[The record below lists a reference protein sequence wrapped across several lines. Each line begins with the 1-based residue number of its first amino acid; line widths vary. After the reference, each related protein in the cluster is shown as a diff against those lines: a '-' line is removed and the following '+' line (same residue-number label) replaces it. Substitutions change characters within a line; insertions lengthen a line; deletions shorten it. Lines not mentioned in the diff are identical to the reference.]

1 MTDALQP
8 ILALLDEG
16 LRLYRR
22 NFVGFVLLTAS
33 WFVPVAIVTGTAV
46 AAESWVDERYRPFA
60 GVLLFG
66 GGLLLFFPLL
76 IYLIGGLSRAAA
88 AAAEGR
94 PVRFREAMAIHPLR
108 ATGMGCFT
116 IVYAFIAQIISSL
129 VSMACICPLYF
140 VGFMALA
147 FVGAAANE
155 GSIGALGLMAVGIFL
170 LGFYISLMIIGA
182 TGSGLFYSLQPW
194 VQESRS
200 FGESLQRS
208 LELIAFRFGRNLLV
222 WCLAALLVAAAGL
235 TVMATIG
242 VLLPLPLLYVLG
254 EDSPATQAAALGAWL
269 IGLMLVLPPLPI
281 WMALLY
287 QRNRAAHDG
296 VDRRAKVDSWL
307 RTQAAPGQAGDLSA
321 ESIPRTIIET

>member
-1 MTDALQP
+1 MTEALQP

-46 AAESWVDERYRPFA
+46 AAESWVDARYSGLA

-66 GGLLLFFPLL
+66 GGLLVFFPLL

-108 ATGMGCFT
+108 AAGMGCFT
-116 IVYAFIAQIISSL
+116 IVYAFVAQIVSSL
-129 VSMACICPLYF
+129 ISMACICPLYF
-140 VGFMALA
+140 VGFMGLA

-155 GSIGALGLMAVGIFL
+155 SSAGALAVMAVGIFL
-170 LGFYISLMIIGA
+170 LGFYASLMIIGA
-182 TGSGLFYSLQPW
+182 TGSGLFYCLQPW

-200 FGESLQRS
+200 FGASLQRS
-208 LELIAFRFGRNLLV
+208 LDLIVFRFGRNLIV
-222 WCLAALLVAAAGL
+222 WCLAALLIAAAGL

-242 VLLPLPLLYVLG
+242 ILLPLPLLYTLG
-254 EDSPATQAAALGAWL
+254 EEAPATRAATIGAWL

-287 QRNRAAHDG
+287 RQN
-296 VDRRAKVDSWL
+296 
-307 RTQAAPGQAGDLSA
+307 QAAFDGKELAVRVEEWSQVQDMLGVKG
-321 ESIPRTIIET
+321 

>member
-1 MTDALQP
+1 MTESLQP

-22 NFVGFVLLTAS
+22 NFASFVLLTAS

-46 AAESWVDERYRPFA
+46 AAESWVDDRYSGLA
-60 GVLLFG
+60 GVLFFG

-116 IVYAFIAQIISSL
+116 IVYAFVAQIVSSL
-129 VSMACICPLYF
+129 ISMACICPLYL
-140 VGFMALA
+140 VGFMGLA
-147 FVGAAANE
+147 VVGAAADE
-155 GSIGALGLMAVGIFL
+155 SSIGALALLAIGIFL
-170 LGFYISLMIIGA
+170 LGFYASLMIIGA
-182 TGSGLFYSLQPW
+182 TGSGLFYCLQPW

-200 FGESLQRS
+200 FGASLQRS
-208 LELIAFRFGRNLLV
+208 LELITFRFGRNLIV
-222 WCLAALLVAAAGL
+222 WCLAALLIAGAGL
-235 TVMATIG
+235 TVIATIG
-242 VLLPLPLLYVLG
+242 MLLPLPLLYVLG
-254 EDSPATQAAALGAWL
+254 EEAPATRAATIGAWL

-287 QRNRAAHDG
+287 QRNSAAHDG
-296 VDRRAKVDSWL
+296 SDLQAKLDAWL
-307 RTQAAPGQAGDLSA
+307 SIHAAPSDSSDLRA
-321 ESIPRTIIET
+321 ESIPRTI

>member
-1 MTDALQP
+1 MTEALQP

-46 AAESWVDERYRPFA
+46 AAESWVDARYSGLA

-66 GGLLLFFPLL
+66 GGLLVFFPLL

-88 AAAEGR
+88 AAADGR

-108 ATGMGCFT
+108 AAGMGCFT
-116 IVYAFIAQIISSL
+116 IVYAFVAQIVSSL
-129 VSMACICPLYF
+129 ISMACICPLYF
-140 VGFMALA
+140 VGFMGLA

-155 GSIGALGLMAVGIFL
+155 SSAGALAVMAVGIFL
-170 LGFYISLMIIGA
+170 LGFYASLMIIGA
-182 TGSGLFYSLQPW
+182 TGSGLFYCLQPW

-200 FGESLQRS
+200 FGASLQRS
-208 LELIAFRFGRNLLV
+208 LDLIVFRFGRNLIV
-222 WCLAALLVAAAGL
+222 WCLAALLIAAAGL

-242 VLLPLPLLYVLG
+242 ILLPLPLLYVLG
-254 EDSPATQAAALGAWL
+254 EEAPATRAATIGAWL

-287 QRNRAAHDG
+287 RQN
-296 VDRRAKVDSWL
+296 
-307 RTQAAPGQAGDLSA
+307 QAAFDGKELAVRVQEWSQVQDMLGVKG
-321 ESIPRTIIET
+321 

>member
-1 MTDALQP
+1 MTESLQP

-33 WFVPVAIVTGTAV
+33 WFVPVAIATGTAV
-46 AAESWVDERYRPFA
+46 AAESWIDERYRPFA

-76 IYLIGGLSRAAA
+76 IYLVGGLSRAAA

-116 IVYAFIAQIISSL
+116 IVYAFVAQIVSSL
-129 VSMACICPLYF
+129 LSMACICPLYF
-140 VGFMALA
+140 AGFMALA
-147 FVGAAANE
+147 FVGAAASE
-155 GSIGALGLMAVGIFL
+155 SSVGALGLIAIGIFL
-170 LGFYISLMIIGA
+170 LGFYTSLMIIGA

-242 VLLPLPLLYVLG
+242 VLLPLPLLYMLG
-254 EDSPATQAAALGAWL
+254 EDAPATQAAAVGAWL
-269 IGLMLVLPPLPI
+269 LGLMLVLPPLPI

-287 QRNRAAHDG
+287 RQNQSSYEG
-296 VDRRAKVDSWL
+296 KE
-307 RTQAAPGQAGDLSA
+307 LSA
-321 ESIPRTIIET
+321 RVQEWSQVNEGLGVKG

>member
-1 MTDALQP
+1 MTEALQP

-22 NFVGFVLLTAS
+22 NFAGFVLLTAS

-46 AAESWVDERYRPFA
+46 AAESWVDERYSGLA
-60 GVLLFG
+60 IVLLFG
-66 GGLLLFFPLL
+66 GGVLVFFPLL

-88 AAAEGR
+88 AAADGR

-116 IVYAFIAQIISSL
+116 IVYGFVAQIVSSL
-129 VSMACICPLYF
+129 ISMACICPLYV
-140 VGFMALA
+140 VGFMGLA
-147 FVGAAANE
+147 FVSAATNE
-155 GSIGALGLMAVGIFL
+155 ESVGALAILAIGIFL
-170 LGFYISLMIIGA
+170 GGFYASLMIIGA
-182 TGSGLFYSLQPW
+182 TGSGLFYCLQPW

-200 FGESLQRS
+200 FGESVQRS
-208 LELIAFRFGRNLLV
+208 LELITFRFGRNLMV
-222 WCLAALLVAAAGL
+222 WCLAALLIAAAGL

-242 VLLPLPLLYVLG
+242 ILLPLPLLYVLG
-254 EDSPATQAAALGAWL
+254 EEDPATRAATIGAWL

-287 QRNRAAHDG
+287 KRNSAAHDG
-296 VDRRAKVDSWL
+296 VELRAKVDTWL
-307 RTQAAPGQAGDLSA
+307 HTHAAPGQAGDLHA
-321 ESIPRTIIET
+321 ESIPPTII

>member
-1 MTDALQP
+1 MTESLQP

-22 NFVGFVLLTAS
+22 NFAGFVLLTAS
-33 WFVPVAIVTGTAV
+33 WFVPVAMVIGTAV
-46 AAESWVDERYRPFA
+46 AAESWVDARYSGLA

-66 GGLLLFFPLL
+66 GGVLVFFPLL

-116 IVYAFIAQIISSL
+116 IVYAFVAQIVSSL
-129 VSMACICPLYF
+129 ISVACICPLYL
-140 VGFMALA
+140 VGFMGLA
-147 FVGAAANE
+147 VVGAAADE
-155 GSIGALGLMAVGIFL
+155 SSIGALALLAIGIFL
-170 LGFYISLMIIGA
+170 LGFYTSLMIIGA

-222 WCLAALLVAAAGL
+222 WCLAALLIAAAGL

-242 VLLPLPLLYVLG
+242 MLLPLPLLYVLG
-254 EDSPATQAAALGAWL
+254 EESPATRAATIGAWL

-287 QRNRAAHDG
+287 RQNQASFEGKELAAKIQ
-296 VDRRAKVDSWL
+296 VWS
-307 RTQAAPGQAGDLSA
+307 QEQ
-321 ESIPRTIIET
+321 IIFKG

>member
-1 MTDALQP
+1 MTEALQP

-46 AAESWVDERYRPFA
+46 AAESWVDARYSGLA

-66 GGLLLFFPLL
+66 GGLLVFFPLL

-108 ATGMGCFT
+108 AAGMGCFT
-116 IVYAFIAQIISSL
+116 IVYAFVAQIVSSL
-129 VSMACICPLYF
+129 ISMACICPLYF
-140 VGFMALA
+140 VGFMGLA

-155 GSIGALGLMAVGIFL
+155 SSAGALAVMAVGIFL
-170 LGFYISLMIIGA
+170 LGFYASLMIIGA
-182 TGSGLFYSLQPW
+182 TGSGLFYCLQPW

-200 FGESLQRS
+200 FGASLQRS
-208 LELIAFRFGRNLLV
+208 LDLIVFRFGRNLIV
-222 WCLAALLVAAAGL
+222 WCLAALLIAAAGL

-242 VLLPLPLLYVLG
+242 ILLPLPLLYALG
-254 EDSPATQAAALGAWL
+254 EEAPATRAATLGAWL

-287 QRNRAAHDG
+287 RQN
-296 VDRRAKVDSWL
+296 
-307 RTQAAPGQAGDLSA
+307 QAAFDGKELAVRVEEWSQVQDMLGVKG
-321 ESIPRTIIET
+321 

>member
-1 MTDALQP
+1 MSEALQP
-8 ILALLDEG
+8 ILSLLDEG
-16 LRLYRR
+16 LQLYRR

-33 WFVPVAIVTGTAV
+33 WFVPVAIVIGTTV
-46 AAESWVDERYRPFA
+46 VAESWVDERYRGLV

-66 GGLLLFFPLL
+66 GGVLVFFPLL

-116 IVYAFIAQIISSL
+116 IVYAFVAQIVSSL
-129 VSMACICPLYF
+129 ISMACVCPLYV
-140 VGFMALA
+140 VGFLA
-147 FVGAAANE
+147 VAFIGAAADE
-155 GSIGALGLMAVGIFL
+155 GSTGALGLIAIGIFMV
-170 LGFYISLMIIGA
+170 GFYTSLMIIGA

-208 LELIAFRFGRNLLV
+208 LELIVFRFGRNLLV
-222 WCLAALLVAAAGL
+222 WCLAALLIAAGGL
-235 TVMATIG
+235 AVMATIG
-242 VLLPLPLLYVLG
+242 MLLPLPLLYALG
-254 EDSPATQAAALGAWL
+254 EESPATRAAATCAWL

-287 QRNRAAHDG
+287 RRNRALYEGADLQ
-296 VDRRAKVDSWL
+296 AKVEAWVP
-307 RTQAAPGQAGDLSA
+307 TEAKPGMSRDLHA
-321 ESIPRTIIET
+321 ESSARTIIGT

>member
-1 MTDALQP
+1 MTEALQP

-22 NFVGFVLLTAS
+22 NFAGFVLLTAS
-33 WFVPVAIVTGTAV
+33 WFVPVSIATGTAV
-46 AAESWVDERYRPFA
+46 AAESWVDERYSGLAAVLFF
-60 GVLLFG
+60 GV
-66 GGLLLFFPLL
+66 GLLVFFPLL

-88 AAAEGR
+88 AAAEGQ

-116 IVYAFIAQIISSL
+116 IVYAFVAQIVSSL
-129 VSMACICPLYF
+129 ISVACICPLYL
-140 VGFMALA
+140 VGFMGLA
-147 FVGAAANE
+147 VVGAAADE
-155 GSIGALGLMAVGIFL
+155 SSIGALALLAIGIFL
-170 LGFYISLMIIGA
+170 LGFYASLMIIGA
-182 TGSGLFYSLQPW
+182 TGSGLFYCLQPW

-208 LELIAFRFGRNLLV
+208 LELITFRFGRNLLV
-222 WCLAALLVAAAGL
+222 WCLAALLIAAAGL

-242 VLLPLPLLYVLG
+242 MLLPLPLLYVLG
-254 EDSPATQAAALGAWL
+254 EESPATRAATIGAWL

-287 QRNRAAHDG
+287 RQNQASFEGKELAAKIQ
-296 VDRRAKVDSWL
+296 VWS
-307 RTQAAPGQAGDLSA
+307 QEQ
-321 ESIPRTIIET
+321 IIFKG